1 MVLGESATLDDAWD
15 VTVQD
20 PDMDATQAVVDEG
33 NSEPSDGNIYVMVYI
48 TATNT
53 GSEPAQVYDNIAM
66 RSEERRVGKENG
78 SAAQTEHAREAEMRT
93 HGRQRIDGSSAAGG
107 RW

>member
-53 GSEPAQVYDNIAM
+53 GREPALVYDNIEMGYLDDDGQQFDWSNA
-66 RSEERRVGKENG
+66 V
-78 SAAQTEHAREAEMRT
+78 AADDAFVLPAVSPVEDGMGTYDFEM
-93 HGRQRIDGSSAAGG
+93 
-107 RW
+107 